1 MATQPEF
8 FPLPDVIPPQ
18 VPPEAPA
25 DPEPQ
30 EEPFFEPPEV
40 LPDMPDEDFPDR
52 ENLSMVDFLNKSV
65 RQTMAKLAAFMSG
78 RPS

>member
-8 FPLPDVIPPQ
+8 FPLPEAIPPQ

-25 DPEPQ
+25 VPAPE
-30 EEPFFEPPEV
+30 EDPFFEPPEI

-52 ENLSMVDFLNKSV
+52 ENLSMVDFLNKSL
-65 RQTMAKLAAFMSG
+65 RQTMAKLA
-78 RPS
+78 PS

>member
-25 DPEPQ
+25 VPAPEEDPFLSLLK
-30 EEPFFEPPEV
+30 FFPICPTKI
-40 LPDMPDEDFPDR
+40 FPI
-52 ENLSMVDFLNKSV
+52 
-65 RQTMAKLAAFMSG
+65 AKTCRWSI
-78 RPS
+78 S